1 MNTNVL
7 VYLACSLVL
16 CITVS
21 LFMNGYNTNHCFY
34 LQCTPGGVARHWGII
49 CNEGNGQIS
58 DAESQQGNFL
68 KQILMICSCI
78 FITVCYQT
86 PGTYINAAS
95 SSWTTCFIL
104 AAARREVVQA
114 RKLKKKWR
122 GNFDNKTSYAVFA
135 WLWLMAG
142 ADLLW
147 ENNTADWL
155 VAGGWCWFN
164 MREQYCWLVGWQAK
178 RTQR

>member
-21 LFMNGYNTNHCFY
+21 LFMNGYNINHCFY

-78 FITVCYQT
+78 FITFVIKLLVLLISTLQIVVELLVLYLLL
-86 PGTYINAAS
+86 PEG
-95 SSWTTCFIL
+95 
-104 AAARREVVQA
+104 REVVQA
-114 RKLKKKWR
+114 RKLKKK
-122 GNFDNKTSYAVFA
+122 
-135 WLWLMAG
+135 
-142 ADLLW
+142 
-147 ENNTADWL
+147 
-155 VAGGWCWFN
+155 
-164 MREQYCWLVGWQAK
+164 
-178 RTQR
+178 